1 MTDQPITRRWD
12 VAIHISEADG
22 RTHARAVLTSGE
34 AAEVVGVGE
43 ARLNPVDSD
52 VPEIGAEL
60 ATSRALSSLGHALL
74 ELAIADIEQMT
85 RGPVTLQG

>member
-12 VAIHISEADG
+12 VAIHTSEDDG
-22 RTHARAVLTSGE
+22 RTHSRAVLSTGE
-34 AAEVVGVGE
+34 AVEVVGEGE

-52 VPEIGAEL
+52 APEIGAEL

>member
-12 VAIHISEADG
+12 VAIHISEDDG
-22 RTHARAVLTSGE
+22 RTRARAVLTTGE

-60 ATSRALSSLGHALL
+60 ATSRALSSLGHELL
-74 ELAIADIEQMT
+74 ELAIADIAQVT
-85 RGPVTLQG
+85 HGPVRLGG

>member
-1 MTDQPITRRWD
+1 MTDHPITRRWD
-12 VAIHISEADG
+12 VAIHISEDDG
-22 RTHARAVLTSGE
+22 RTHARAVLTTGE

-60 ATSRALSSLGHALL
+60 ATSRALSTLAHTLL
-74 ELAIADIEQMT
+74 ELAIADIEQVT
-85 RGPVTLQG
+85 HGPVTLQG